1 MHKYILGKRVPNAI
15 AGGSFMYC
23 Q

>member
-15 AGGSFMYC
+15 AGGSYMYC
-23 Q
+23 S